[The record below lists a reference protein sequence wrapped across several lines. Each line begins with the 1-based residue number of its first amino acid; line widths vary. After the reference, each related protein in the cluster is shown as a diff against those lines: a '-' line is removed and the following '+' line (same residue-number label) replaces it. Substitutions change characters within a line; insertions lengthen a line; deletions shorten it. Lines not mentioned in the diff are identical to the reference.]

1 MNRKGVFYG
10 SFTILGILIVI
21 ICVALQISINVPLFH
36 KEKIQFSDHY
46 GNKVSCSYFSSTS
59 ISHNDKGIMLFHGF
73 AEDQHSMNS
82 YIDSFLQ
89 LGFQIFT
96 IDFTGHGL
104 SSGYFTLQ
112 EQVDNVTANEV
123 LLAKEQFKKISNLTD
138 NQIYMIG
145 HSLGGR
151 AILRAATIDPNIC
164 AGLVLIGSPI
174 NLNGGYMTNSVWLE
188 ELSPLNPK
196 TNISIITG
204 TLDDVLSSTDAIQ
217 IFEKLSGV
225 NYNESGSSF
234 LTSQNNI
241 IELNIIKCLL
251 HTYEV
256 ISPKTIVTAILSIYH
271 FTQEI
276 FPKELPQQIQNHQL
290 YRVSTWLL
298 IPIGLFYFV
307 VFGIYFLDQTK
318 LGFNNEIT
326 NNDELDKM
334 ENGEASNL
342 SSIKLVNTKRY
353 FSYKPLILL
362 CSFAFGGLYAIIFF
376 VLPFGFPTFTLIYAC
391 PIAGYGTIM
400 LILFA
405 IGKVPGIEGKWQ
417 PNTIELKEFLDWKKP
432 IIALLIG
439 SVITVVFALVI
450 NFSWNNVLT
459 PTVKIYWL
467 VILTLVTSLGFY
479 VKRKESEL
487 IRKVYPGRYSY
498 IFYNNLIYLSPFILI
513 AFILLLMGVSF
524 LFIDAF
530 HGFAIFTLVVLSGGL
545 IQRFCK
551 NTYFTALLQSIML
564 IFLVLPRSPLMSFF
578 Y

>member
-10 SFTILGILIVI
+10 SFTILGIIMVI

-151 AILRAATIDPNIC
+151 AILRAATLDPNIC
-164 AGLVLIGSPI
+164 AGLVLIGSPV
-174 NLNGGYMTNSVWLE
+174 NLDGGYMINSVWLE

-217 IFEKLSGV
+217 IFEKLSGAKF
-225 NYNESGSSF
+225 NESGSSI

-241 IELNIIKCLL
+241 IELNIINCLL

-256 ISPKTIVTAILSIYH
+256 ISPKSIVTAILSIYH
-271 FTQEI
+271 FSQEI

-290 YRVSTWLL
+290 YRLSTWLL

-318 LGFNNEIT
+318 LGFNEEIT
-326 NNDELDKM
+326 KNNDDDKI
-334 ENGEASNL
+334 ENSETINS

-362 CSFAFGGLYAIIFF
+362 SSFLFGGLYAIIFF
-376 VLPFGFPTFTLIYAC
+376 VLPFGLPTFTLIYAC

-405 IGKVPGIEGKWQ
+405 TGKVPGIEGKWQ

-487 IRKVYPGRYSY
+487 IREVHPGRYNY
-498 IFYNNLIYLSPFILI
+498 IFYNNLLYLSPFILV
-513 AFILLLMGVSF
+513 AFILLFMGISF

-530 HGFAIFTLVVLSGGL
+530 HGFAIFTLVVFSGGL
-545 IQRFCK
+545 IHRFCK